1 VSHGPDD
8 FTAAPSAVVGSLP
21 FARQIVPSINYLLHD
36 VDLEAA
42 PV

>member
-1 VSHGPDD
+1 
-8 FTAAPSAVVGSLP
+8 LP